1 MVQTDAGGA
10 VGQAP
15 PDKRQ
20 PSTQGGAF
28 QRRGQAA
35 WVRQLPKWHF
45 KPEEPD
51 PNYQLIDRAELREVL
66 KDAHPEARRR
76 IEADIEFLDYELLRL
91 FRERDHEAKRNQNR
105 YRLIQILYL
114 VLAAIATML
123 GSAQALAVSSNPAT
137 MPVYAFAETL
147 IALLATYLA
156 TVSGRE
162 SPFGI
167 WLASRRRAEQ
177 LRREYF
183 RFVMN
188 MPPYDKFDWGNY
200 ERKLLLSKR
209 AADINRGVYPDE
221 PLIN

>member
-1 MVQTDAGGA
+1 MAQAGAGGA
-10 VGQAP
+10 ATEVT
-15 PDKRQ
+15 Q
-20 PSTQGGAF
+20 PSSQGNESKRKG
-28 QRRGQAA
+28 RAA
-35 WVRQLPKWHF
+35 WVRQLPVFNF

-51 PNYQLIDRAELREVL
+51 PKYQLIDKDELRAVL
-66 KDAHPEARRR
+66 KDVRPEIRQR

-91 FRERDHEAKRNQNR
+91 FRERDHQAKRNQNR
-105 YRLIQILYL
+105 YRLIQIVYL
-114 VLAAIATML
+114 ILAAVATML
-123 GSAQALAVSSNPAT
+123 GSAQALSVSSNPAT
-137 MPVYAFAETL
+137 MPIYAFAETL

-183 RFVMN
+183 RFLMN
-188 MPPYDKFDWGNY
+188 MPPYDEFQWENF
-200 ERKLLLSKR
+200 ERKLMLSKR